1 MGSPEVSDEPVSQ
14 LVHNLGD
21 ELRQLVV
28 DELALAK
35 AELKQSARRGLRVA
49 IAGAVAGIGLSLFLI
64 FALVMVVEWI
74 PNHVLAAA
82 IVALIGLAL
91 LAAGGMVVWSN
102 RHLWPFSASKRSLTE
117 DLEWVRHQSKRAH
130 R

>member
-102 RHLWPFSASKRSLTE
+102 RHLWPFSASKRSLSE
-117 DLEWVRHQSKRAH
+117 DVEWVRHQSKRAH

>member
-1 MGSPEVSDEPVSQ
+1 MGSPDVSDEPVSQ

-49 IAGAVAGIGLSLFLI
+49 IAGAVAGVGLSLFLI